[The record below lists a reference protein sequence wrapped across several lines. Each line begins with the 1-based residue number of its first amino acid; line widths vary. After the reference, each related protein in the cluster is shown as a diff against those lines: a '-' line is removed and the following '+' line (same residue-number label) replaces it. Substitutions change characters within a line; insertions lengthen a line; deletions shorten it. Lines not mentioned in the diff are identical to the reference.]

1 MIKEMSFLQLQENHV
16 KRLQSPRETQLI
28 SETHPERLVGVRSHD
43 KHPPYLEKKK
53 NLGVNARQAMVAYE
67 NAEYHA

>member
-53 NLGVNARQAMVAYE
+53 T
-67 NAEYHA
+67 